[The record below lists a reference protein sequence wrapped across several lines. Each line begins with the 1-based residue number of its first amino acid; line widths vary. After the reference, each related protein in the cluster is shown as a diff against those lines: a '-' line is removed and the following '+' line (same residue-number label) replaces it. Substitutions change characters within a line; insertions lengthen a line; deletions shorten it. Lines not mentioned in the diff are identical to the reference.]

1 MKKRAEKIWTLLVC
15 ILLFANGMVSC
26 DSSDLDKLPQNEN
39 PEVAFVND
47 EGSNQ
52 KFS

>member
-39 PEVAFVND
+39 LRDYPLIMP
-47 EGSNQ
+47 G
-52 KFS
+52 